1 MTHDGATVDLVAGSC
16 KERGKKIAAHL
27 STLRERL
34 NRKADETLQA
44 LLEICEW
51 QQEQILFLEGVDEIQ
66 QNWQNELHADVTAL
80 KAIHVA
86 EKGGDWRDIVK
97 PFRSFEGYIQAKQ
110 AWESGQPELD
120 FLEPT
125 CDAVTE
131 DDLKHIVEQCDG
143 DYSSARVTL
152 ATCLVRNVVE
162 HMRVMDHNLNV
173 WRRAYVKTTDGRL
186 SYREDRMV
194 WLERVAQQARRFV
207 QTMRQ
212 TGLRHEEVDKL
223 DMLLSEEPK
232 YAAV

>member
-1 MTHDGATVDLVAGSC
+1 MAHDGATVDLVAGSC
-16 KERGKKIAAHL
+16 KERGKKVAAHL
-27 STLRERL
+27 ATLRERL

-51 QQEQILFLEGVDEIQ
+51 QQEQILFLENVDGIQ
-66 QNWQNELHADVTAL
+66 QDWQNDLRADVTAL

-97 PFRSFEGYIQAKQ
+97 PFRSFEGYLQAKQ
-110 AWESGQPELD
+110 VWEGGQPELG

-131 DDLKHIVEQCDG
+131 DDLKHIIEQCDG

-162 HMRVMDHNLNV
+162 NMRVMAHNLSV
-173 WRRAYVKTTDGRL
+173 WRRAYLKTTDGRL
-186 SYREDRMV
+186 SYREQRMV
-194 WLERVAQQARRFV
+194 WLEAVAAQARVFV

-212 TGLRHEEVDKL
+212 TGLSHAEVDKL
-223 DMLLSEEPK
+223 DLLLSEEPE
-232 YAAV
+232 VEG